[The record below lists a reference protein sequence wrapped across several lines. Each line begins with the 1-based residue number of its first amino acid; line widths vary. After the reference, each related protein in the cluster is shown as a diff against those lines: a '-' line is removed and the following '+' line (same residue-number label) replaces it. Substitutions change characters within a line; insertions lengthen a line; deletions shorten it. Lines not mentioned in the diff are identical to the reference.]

1 MSDPNIPVEVA
12 QAAAAKGAS
21 PSAAANDSRLKK
33 LTSRARSF
41 TISEGNLF
49 LLLAIIIG
57 IFSGMAVVCFRIAI
71 EWVRLGLLG
80 SALAPPPLRILL
92 VPAGAGLV
100 VAFLVQKFFP
110 GARGS
115 GVNQTKAAVYVFD
128 GYVPFRAVIGKFLTC
143 SLAIGSGQ

>member
-1 MSDPNIPVEVA
+1 VSDHDTPIDESPVTATTEEPRPA
-12 QAAAAKGAS
+12 D
-21 PSAAANDSRLKK
+21 PSRVSLQW
-33 LTSRARSF
+33 LSSRARRLSL
-41 TISEGNLF
+41 SEGNLF

-80 SALAPPPLRILL
+80 SALAPPHLRVLL
-92 VPAGAGLV
+92 VPAAVGLV

-110 GARGS
+110 AARGS

-128 GYVPFRAVIGKFLTC
+128 GYVPFRTVLG
-143 SLAIGSGQ
+143 